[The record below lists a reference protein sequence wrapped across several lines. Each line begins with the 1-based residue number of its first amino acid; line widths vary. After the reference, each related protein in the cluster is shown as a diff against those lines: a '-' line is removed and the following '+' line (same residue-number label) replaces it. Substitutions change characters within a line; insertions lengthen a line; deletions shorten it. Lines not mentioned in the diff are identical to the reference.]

1 MTPERR
7 ADVLVAGDLF
17 LDLVMSGFES
27 WPGPGEESFAKK
39 FHKEV
44 GGGAAITACCLSKL
58 GLQTLVLGA
67 VGKSDGQWMLDE
79 LRLRGVDISGIHV
92 TEAEPTA
99 FTVSV
104 SSARDRALFTY
115 GGANR
120 ELAAVLGNLTALA
133 EETHVRHIHLAH
145 AMNPPHAARL
155 FQSIRDRGCSLS
167 LDVGW
172 HPEWF
177 ADPRAIAALS
187 QVDIFF
193 PNERE
198 ASAITKQTDPRRML
212 EAFQQM
218 GLRHVALKLGA
229 EGAALLWD
237 GEIAF
242 QEPAPIDPV
251 DTTGAGDCFDAG
263 FLYAWLREM
272 EPRQCLR
279 SGTACGELSVRAL
292 GGIAGVPSK
301 EELESILCNVK

>member
-7 ADVLVAGDLF
+7 VDVLVAGDLF

-58 GLQTLVLGA
+58 GLQTVVLGA

-79 LRLRGVDISGIHV
+79 LRLRGVDTSGIHV
-92 TEAEPTA
+92 TAAEPTA

-120 ELAAVLGNLTALA
+120 ELGGVLGNLTALA

-145 AMNPPHAARL
+145 AMNPPHAATL
-155 FQSIRDRGCSLS
+155 FQSIHDRGCSLS
-167 LDVGW
+167 VDVGW

-212 EAFQQM
+212 EAFRQM
-218 GLRHVALKLGA
+218 GLRHAALKLGA

-237 GEIAF
+237 DEIAF
-242 QEPAPIDPV
+242 QEPALIDPV

-263 FLYAWLREM
+263 FLYAWLRGM

>member
-1 MTPERR
+1 MTPVGRV
-7 ADVLVAGDLF
+7 DVLVAGDLF

-27 WPGPGEESFAKK
+27 WPNPGEESFAKQ
-39 FHKEV
+39 FHKEI

-79 LRLRGVDISGIHV
+79 LRLRGVDTSGIHV

-133 EETHVRHIHLAH
+133 EEAHVRHIHLAH
-145 AMNPPHAARL
+145 AMNPPHAAGL

-177 ADPRAIAALS
+177 ADPQAIAALS
-187 QVDIFF
+187 LVDIFF

-198 ASAITKQTDPRRML
+198 ASEITRETNPRRML
-212 EAFQQM
+212 EAFQRM
-218 GLRHVALKLGA
+218 GLRRVALKLGA

-242 QEPAPIDPV
+242 QKPAPIDPL

-263 FLYAWLREM
+263 FLYAWLRGM

-279 SGTACGELSVRAL
+279 AGTACGELSVRAL
-292 GGIAGVPSK
+292 GGIAGVPSR
-301 EELESILCNVK
+301 EELESMLCTVK